1 MGKQF
6 TIIVISRACLV
17 GAGGGHGGKGWGW
30 GVVEG
35 ESKSEP
41 NDIYF

>member
-17 GAGGGHGGKGWGW
+17 GAGGGHGGRGWGWGW
-30 GVVEG
+30 GVEGG
-35 ESKSEP
+35 ESK
-41 NDIYF
+41 